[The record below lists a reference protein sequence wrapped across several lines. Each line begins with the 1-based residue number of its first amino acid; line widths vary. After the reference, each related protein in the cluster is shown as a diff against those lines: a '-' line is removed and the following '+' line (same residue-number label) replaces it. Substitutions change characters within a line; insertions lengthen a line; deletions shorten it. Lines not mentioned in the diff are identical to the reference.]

1 LDYVWVLLV
10 ADDAIEHSGDLREGS
25 VFSAVLTAARIAD
38 GAGEVAGVADF
49 DESEAAVLLVVGT
62 EAAVVGAAVF
72 DGGVVDHGLLGSLDE
87 DFAGAA
93 VVVDVVGYEDAGVA
107 VLRAA
112 LEHPD
117 FVVFE
122 DDFGVDATVADG
134 ADGDGYVVKEVGA

>member
-1 LDYVWVLLV
+1 M
-10 ADDAIEHSGDLREGS
+10 RERAKFG
-25 VFSAVLTAARIAD
+25 AVLAAARVAN
-38 GAGEVAGVADF
+38 GAGEVAGIAYF
-49 DESEAAVLLVVGT
+49 DEGEATVLLVVGA

-72 DGGVVDHGLLGSLDE
+72 DGSVVDHGLLGCLDE

-134 ADGDGYVVKEVGA
+134 ADGDGYVVEEVGA